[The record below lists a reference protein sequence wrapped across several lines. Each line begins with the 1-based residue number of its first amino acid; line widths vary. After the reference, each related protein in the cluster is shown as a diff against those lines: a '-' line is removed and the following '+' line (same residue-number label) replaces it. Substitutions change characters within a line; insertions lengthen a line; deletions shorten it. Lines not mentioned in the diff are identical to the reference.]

1 MAGISKAERERRA
14 ASKDAPQATITAL
27 PYVES
32 DQAYL
37 QALCAA
43 LPFSGRQADAFTP
56 LTFKDRLAGAVENAD
71 KILRAVAARGG
82 E

>member
-1 MAGISKAERERRA
+1 MAGISKAEREKRA

-32 DQAYL
+32 DEAYL

-43 LPFSGRQADAFTP
+43 LPFSGVAKAWEP
-56 LTFKDRLAGAVENAD
+56 LTFEMRLEAAKVNAD
-71 KILRAVAARGG
+71 AILRAVAERGG